1 MTPLQVALVKQFTTT
16 KGMESM
22 FISMYRKWHV
32 RTNPLS
38 LEEYLR
44 KADHLKVY
52 MSAFYFQINQK
63 FGFNFWQRM
72 QNQFLEFL
80 KVETK
85 KHDGEDWTDL
95 KGVFKDL
102 RLNWDAPK
110 HWAYEKRS
118 EAAARLGITLPE
130 EKERLIREAEK
141 ELHEE
146 EQALLERESKKQGED
161 FSSIPEYADAHGLD
175 IKPKVDDA
183 PSVDDFDDFNII
195 DLKPRSHNSTRLKAD
210 EISFNLRNKKSCITF
225 NQVVSNEIRE
235 RGGYEY
241 AAVAN
246 EKNGVVLVLND
257 VKGVP
262 MLDGKA
268 GKNGMDA
275 NATINSKV
283 LCARIEALLN
293 ITEDYTI
300 LKIREYKRNN
310 NYVAYIVSLK

>member
-1 MTPLQVALVKQFTTT
+1 MTPLQVALFKQFTTT

-44 KADHLKVY
+44 KADPLNVY
-52 MSAFYFQINQK
+52 MAAFYFQINQK
-63 FGFNFWQRM
+63 FGFDYWQRM
-72 QNQFLEFL
+72 QNQFLDFL
-80 KVETK
+80 KVEEP
-85 KHDGEDWTDL
+85 KHDEELWTDL
-95 KGVFKDL
+95 KGVYKDL

-110 HWAYEKRS
+110 HWAYEKRGD
-118 EAAARLGITLPE
+118 AARRLGITLPE
-130 EKERLIREAEK
+130 EKERLIREAE
-141 ELHEE
+141 EE
-146 EQALLERESKKQGED
+146 EAARKEKEFAD
-161 FSSIPEYADAHGLD
+161 IPEYADAHGLEM
-175 IKPKVDDA
+175 KPQVDD
-183 PSVDDFDDFNII
+183 VDFEDDFDEFNII
-195 DLKPRSHNSTRLKAD
+195 DLKPRSHNATRLKDD
-210 EISFNLRNKKSCITF
+210 EISLNLRNKKSCITF
-225 NQVVSNEIRE
+225 NSFVSREIQE

-262 MLDGKA
+262 MLDGTN
-268 GKNGMDA
+268 GKNGTNG

-293 ITEDYTI
+293 ITDDYTVLRI
-300 LKIREYKRNN
+300 SEYKRNN

>member
-1 MTPLQVALVKQFTTT
+1 MTPLQVALFKQFTTT

-44 KADHLKVY
+44 KADPLNVY
-52 MSAFYFQINQK
+52 MAAFYFQINQK
-63 FGFNFWQRM
+63 FGFDYWQRM
-72 QNQFLEFL
+72 QNQFLDFL
-80 KVETK
+80 KVEEP
-85 KHDGEDWTDL
+85 KHDDELWTDL
-95 KGVFKDL
+95 KGVYKDL

-110 HWAYEKRS
+110 HWAYEKRG
-118 EAAARLGITLPE
+118 EAARRLGITLPE
-130 EKERLIREAEK
+130 EKERMIREAE
-141 ELHEE
+141 EE
-146 EQALLERESKKQGED
+146 AAREEKNFAD
-161 FSSIPEYADAHGLD
+161 VPEYADAHGLD
-175 IKPKVDDA
+175 IKPQDEIQDVDFEEDN
-183 PSVDDFDDFNII
+183 DDFDEFNII
-195 DLKPRSHNSTRLKAD
+195 DLKPRSHNATRLKEN
-210 EISFNLRNKKSCITF
+210 EISLNLRNKKSCITF
-225 NQVVSNEIRE
+225 NSFVSREIQE

-262 MLDGKA
+262 MLDGKSS
-268 GKNGMDA
+268 GNNGNNG

-293 ITEDYTI
+293 ITDDYTVLRI
-300 LKIREYKRNN
+300 SEYKRNN

>member
-1 MTPLQVALVKQFTTT
+1 MTPLQVALFKQFTTT

-44 KADHLKVY
+44 KADPLNVY
-52 MSAFYFQINQK
+52 MAAFYFQINQK
-63 FGFNFWQRM
+63 FGFDYWQRM
-72 QNQFLEFL
+72 QNQFLDFL
-80 KVETK
+80 KVEEP
-85 KHDGEDWTDL
+85 KHNDELWTDL
-95 KGVFKDL
+95 KGVYKDL

-110 HWAYEKRS
+110 HWAYEKRGD
-118 EAAARLGITLPE
+118 AARRLGITLPE
-130 EKERLIREAEK
+130 EKERLIREAE
-141 ELHEE
+141 EE
-146 EQALLERESKKQGED
+146 AEREKKEFAD
-161 FSSIPEYADAHGLD
+161 VPEYADTHGLEM
-175 IKPKVDDA
+175 KPQVDD
-183 PSVDDFDDFNII
+183 VDFEDDFDEFKII
-195 DLKPRSHNSTRLKAD
+195 DLKPRSHNATRLKDD
-210 EISFNLRNKKSCITF
+210 EISLNLRNKKSCITF
-225 NQVVSNEIRE
+225 NSFVSREIQE

-262 MLDGKA
+262 MLDGTN
-268 GKNGMDA
+268 GKNGTNG

-293 ITEDYTI
+293 ITDDYTVLRI
-300 LKIREYKRNN
+300 SEYKRNN

>member
-1 MTPLQVALVKQFTTT
+1 MTPLQVALFKQFTTT

-44 KADHLKVY
+44 KADPLNVY
-52 MSAFYFQINQK
+52 MAAFYFQINQK
-63 FGFNFWQRM
+63 FGFDYWQRM
-72 QNQFLEFL
+72 QNQFLDFL
-80 KVETK
+80 KVEEP
-85 KHDGEDWTDL
+85 KHDEELWTDL
-95 KGVFKDL
+95 KGVYKDL

-110 HWAYEKRS
+110 HWAYEKRGD
-118 EAAARLGITLPE
+118 AARRLGITLPE
-130 EKERLIREAEK
+130 EKERLIREAEEDAAREEK
-141 ELHEE
+141 EF
-146 EQALLERESKKQGED
+146 AD
-161 FSSIPEYADAHGLD
+161 VPEYADAHGLEM
-175 IKPKVDDA
+175 KPQVDD
-183 PSVDDFDDFNII
+183 VDFEDDFDEFNII
-195 DLKPRSHNSTRLKAD
+195 DLKPRSHNATRLKDD
-210 EISFNLRNKKSCITF
+210 EISLNLRNKKSCITF
-225 NQVVSNEIRE
+225 NSFVSREIQE

-246 EKNGVVLVLND
+246 EKNGVLLVLND

-262 MLDGKA
+262 MLDGTN
-268 GKNGMDA
+268 GKNGTNG

-293 ITEDYTI
+293 ITDDYTV